1 MKHTKKKR
9 LLAIVLCMILVLS
22 TGIAAFANENVGLQS
37 VACQAATLERVIKN
51 AEGEDVGTLIADIP
65 EGTFLASSSDA
76 NIQMDVQ
83 ADVGADGV
91 LNRVQQQL
99 EANGETGYTLNNYVM
114 ADVTFYVNGEKQV
127 PQQPITF
134 HVSGT
139 SIDTENVMA
148 FADDRQ
154 NTTTLMDADTD
165 ENGGLQFTAQ
175 PFTSETV
182 VYGIFD
188 VTEAAEEDGTA
199 NTANDAAVMPIDDP
213 ASGYQITT
221 TQKEVT
227 LTVEHYVENAKA
239 KLYRDTTIVL
249 KNNQTIDNI
258 AIASNYTVSR
268 VVLMNGNREERS
280 IDRHEVVTANS
291 TYRVY
296 YRAEEETTTGSV
308 QLFDYQVKG
317 KDGASINNADNYD
330 SNSAKTTRFA
340 SGIINGNRDKNKYE
354 TTVNVGNNKI
364 YINTW
369 DRDSNNSLV
378 NQVNGTAFGNG
389 NATTG
394 IISGVD
400 YATGAL
406 KMNKNSSGRQMY
418 EPGFFT
424 TRDTKSGKQV
434 LDGYTLQFL
443 RTGDTY
449 KMTQVNKPS
458 GEMAASSGD
467 RFFPLNNLQNPPH
480 DDANDSGNNDYFGM
494 RYDIQFK
501 IGDYLG
507 DLNYKFTGDDD
518 LWVVLDA
525 KKNGGRVIV
534 DLGGIHSALT
544 QEVDIWNA
552 LFPNR
557 DRNSLTDA
565 ERNETHTLTVLYMER
580 GAYASNC
587 NMEFTLPNS
596 TIITPST
603 APTADLNLTKEN
615 TSGTKLANA
624 VFKLVNTNGTEVGTA
639 TSDANGNVTFEGLN
653 AGEYTL
659 TEETAPES
667 YVKSKT
673 SWKVTVAVS
682 GETAT
687 ATLYDTSGT
696 ENTEV
701 AKDANGR
708 YKIINYTKEEELRF
722 SLNYNKTA
730 KVTDWDTRKYDI
742 DITASSLLTSTTTEE
757 KEGTADVMLVLDASG
772 SMGDSLSTETT
783 YKEIGPN
790 TSETRAKLDTDKTYY
805 VDVNGEYLEMK
816 YRRDYSS
823 YRRIWKINGY
833 DASKYYTNNTIYEK
847 VTTKTTRMDA
857 LKSTATQFVSDIA
870 TKSPNSKVGVTVFS
884 SEGYGDHGGYIDLQE
899 VGVGT
904 NVTDINKFINALD
917 AKGGTDPGVGL
928 EDAYNKLKVLKDKGD
943 TLPKYV
949 ILFTDGSPT
958 GGGNSWDT
966 TAQKKAEASA
976 KKLKEMGVTVYTIG
990 FALNDKAKTFL
1001 EGGTYNGTKY
1011 PGIASSGCAK
1021 TADDAASLL
1030 AIFNKISSTITNNL
1044 EIKHAKIVDVIDPR
1058 FVILDSKGNQ
1068 ITEDYINEKGTL
1080 DENQI
1085 NYVTLD
1091 NGGKVYY
1098 KANKQYIEWTDQTI
1112 PNENNKTDG
1121 NKKDEWKKTITVQA
1135 QTDYIGGNDVPTNI
1149 SPDSKIITSYGEGVL
1164 PQPKVNVKAD
1174 LKLND
1179 KKIDIYKGDDV
1190 PKADDVLKDMIQNY
1204 TANTEKYSVTKE
1216 QFEAKWYSED
1226 ALKSNPN
1233 FADKTETTSDI
1244 VGTTVIND
1252 TTYYLKV
1259 TYNAGE
1265 PSTESNTNTT
1275 LNGGIKIAGGDTH
1288 KVEATTK
1295 TTPSRNYG
1303 TYKIHVIS
1311 GTIKITKELVEPL
1324 KSDQTFEFV
1333 VKNADGNEVARVP
1346 ITVKQGKREGTVT
1359 DETVLAKLTNLP
1371 RGTYTVEEVDK
1382 TDYVL
1387 NSAVSGNETNCQN
1400 NAGTKPKTLTFVLGN
1415 CKDAPYSNV
1424 IQNYTYKESN
1434 GGTIGAVI
1442 FTNEKV
1448 ISDWDIVKVSASSN
1462 NLKLQGAEFSLTD
1475 LSTGTTYK
1483 GISNENGKIE
1493 WKNAD
1498 GTLVEKMAEG
1508 TYTFRE
1514 VKAPAGYSVSSE
1526 TWIIKITA
1534 DGFLK
1539 TITKDGKEIVAQ
1551 PTNEKDKTLHY
1562 YYEDEALYALPS
1574 TGGRGIFL
1582 YMIGGMLLMGGA
1594 AWILYKNKREEVLKR

>member
-9 LLAIVLCMILVLS
+9 ILALVLCMVLVLS

-37 VACQAATLERVIKN
+37 VACSATSLERVIKN
-51 AEGEDVGTLIADIP
+51 ANGEQIGTLTADVP
-65 EGTFLASSSDA
+65 EGAFFANSSDA
-76 NIQMDVQ
+76 NIQMEVEPDSGE
-83 ADVGADGV
+83 AGV
-91 LNRVQQQL
+91 LNRVQQQM
-99 EANGETGYTLNNYVM
+99 ETEGVTGYAINNYVM
-114 ADVTFYVNGEKQV
+114 CDVTFYVNGEKQI

-139 SIDTENVMA
+139 SIDTQNVMA

-154 NTTTLMDADTD
+154 NTPTLMDADTD

-175 PFTSETV
+175 TFGAETV
-182 VYGIFD
+182 VYGIYD
-188 VTEAAEEDGTA
+188 VTEAAEEAG
-199 NTANDAAVMPIDDP
+199 TANDAAVMPIDNP
-213 ASGYQITT
+213 ASGYQISTT
-221 TQKEVT
+221 VPDGVT
-227 LTVEHYVENAKA
+227 LTVEHYVGDK

-258 AIASNYTVSR
+258 AIASNYDVSE
-268 VVLMNGNREERS
+268 VVLMNGNSKVRK
-280 IDRHEVVTANS
+280 IYNNEVVTANS

-296 YRAEEETTTGSV
+296 YTAKTETTTGSV
-308 QLFDYQVKG
+308 QMFDYQVKG
-317 KDGASINNADNYD
+317 KDGASINNASNYD
-330 SNSAKTTRFA
+330 SNSGKTNRFA
-340 SGIINGNRDKNKYE
+340 SGIINGNRDENKYE

-394 IISGVD
+394 IISGVN

-406 KMNKNSSGRQMY
+406 KMNKNSSGQQMY

-434 LDGYTLQFL
+434 LDGYTLEFS

-449 KMTQVNKPS
+449 TMTQVNKPS
-458 GEMAASSGD
+458 GERAASRGD
-467 RFFPLNNLQNPPH
+467 NFFPLNNLQNPPH
-480 DDANDSGNNDYFGM
+480 DDANDNGNNDYFGM

-525 KKNGGRVIV
+525 KKDGGRVIV
-534 DLGGIHSALT
+534 DLGGIHSALEK
-544 QEVDIWNA
+544 EVDIWNV
-552 LFPNR
+552 LFQNR

-580 GAYASNC
+580 GAYHSNC

-639 TSDANGNVTFEGLN
+639 TSDASGNVTFEGLN

-708 YKIINYTKEEELRF
+708 YKIINYTKEEELKL

-730 KVTDWDTRKYDI
+730 KVTDWGTRKYDI
-742 DITASSLLTSTTTEE
+742 DITASSRLTNTTTQESG
-757 KEGTADVMLVLDASG
+757 GTADVMLVLDASG
-772 SMGDSLSTETT
+772 SMDNILST
-783 YKEIGPN
+783 YKEIGQN
-790 TSETRAKLDTDKTYY
+790 TSETRAKLNTRKTYY
-805 VDVNGEYLEMK
+805 VDVNGKYLEMN
-816 YRRDYSS
+816 YERGFFGGSS
-823 YRRIWKINGY
+823 KWVINGY

-870 TKSPNSKVGVTVFS
+870 EKSPNSKVGVTVFS
-884 SEGYGDHGGYIDLQE
+884 SEGYGDHGGNIDLQE

-928 EDAYNKLKVLKDKGD
+928 QDAYNKLKALKDNGD
-943 TLPKYV
+943 TLPKYA
-949 ILFTDGSPT
+949 ILFTDGEPT
-958 GGGNSWDT
+958 GGGSSWDPA
-966 TAQKKAEASA
+966 AQKKAEKYA
-976 KKLKEMGVTVYTIG
+976 KDLKDMGVTVYTIG
-990 FALNDKAKTFL
+990 FALNNKTKTFL

-1011 PGIASSGCAK
+1011 PGIASEGCAK

-1058 FVILDSKGNQ
+1058 FVILDSKENQ
-1068 ITEDYINEKGTL
+1068 ITKAYINEKGTQ
-1080 DENQI
+1080 DEKGI
-1085 NYVTLD
+1085 KYVTLD

-1098 KANKQYIEWTDQTI
+1098 IDNKQYIEWTEQTI

-1121 NKKDEWKKTITVQA
+1121 NKKDEWKKTIKVQA

-1179 KKIDIYKGDDV
+1179 KKIDIYKGDNV
-1190 PKADDVLKDMIQNY
+1190 PSADDVLKDMIQNY
-1204 TANTEKYSVTKE
+1204 TANTGKYSVTKE

-1226 ALKSNPN
+1226 ALTQN
-1233 FADKTETTSDI
+1233 FAEGTGTTAEI
-1244 VGTTVIND
+1244 VGTKVIND

-1259 TYNAGE
+1259 TYNAGK
-1265 PSTESNTNTT
+1265 PSTESNANTT
-1275 LNGGIKIAGGDTH
+1275 LNSNIYIAGGDTH
-1288 KVEATTK
+1288 KVEATTQ
-1295 TTPSRNYG
+1295 TTPSRKYG

-1311 GTIKITKELVEPL
+1311 GTIKITKKLVEPL

-1333 VKNADGNEVARVP
+1333 VKNADEKEVARVP
-1346 ITVKQGKREGTVT
+1346 ITIENGKDEGTVT
-1359 DETVLAKLTNLP
+1359 DEAVLAKLTNLP

-1387 NSAVSGNETNCQN
+1387 NSAVSGSKTNCQN
-1400 NAGTKPKTLTFVLGN
+1400 YAGTTPKTLTFVLGN
-1415 CKDAPYSNV
+1415 SNSDPSSDV
-1424 IQNYTYKESN
+1424 IKNYTYKEAD

-1462 NLKLQGAEFSLTD
+1462 DLKLQGAEFSLTD
-1475 LSTGTTYK
+1475 SSTGTTYK
-1483 GISNENGKIE
+1483 GISNAYGKIE

-1498 GTLVEKMAEG
+1498 DTAVEKMAKG

-1526 TWIIKITA
+1526 TWTIKITA

-1539 TITKDGKEIVAQ
+1539 TITKDGTEIKAQ
-1551 PTNEKDKTLHY
+1551 QTTATGTTLHY
-1562 YYEDEALYALPS
+1562 YYKDEALYALPS

>member
-91 LNRVQQQL
+91 LDRVQQQL

-114 ADVTFYVNGEKQV
+114 ADVTFYVNGEKQI

-165 ENGGLQFTAQ
+165 ENGALQFTAQ
-175 PFTSETV
+175 TFGTETV
-182 VYGIFD
+182 VCGVFD

-199 NTANDAAVMPIDDP
+199 NDAAVMPIDNP
-213 ASGYQITT
+213 ASGYRIST
-221 TQKEVT
+221 TQDNVT
-227 LTVEHYVENAKA
+227 LTVEHYVGDK
-239 KLYRDTTIVL
+239 KLYRDTTINL
-249 KNNQTIDNI
+249 TRSKIIDNI
-258 AIASNYTVSR
+258 AIASNYNVSR
-268 VVLMNGNREERS
+268 VVLMNGNNEVRDIYRN
-280 IDRHEVVTANS
+280 EVVTENS

-296 YRAEEETTTGSV
+296 YTAKTETTTGSV
-308 QLFDYQVKG
+308 QMFDYQVKG
-317 KDGASINNADNYD
+317 ENDASINNAGNYD
-330 SNSAKTTRFA
+330 AKSTKTTRFA
-340 SGIINGNRDKNKYE
+340 SGIINGNRDKNKYD
-354 TTVNVGNNKI
+354 TTVNVGNNTI

-369 DRDSNNSLV
+369 NTNSKNNGV
-378 NQVNGTAFGNG
+378 NNVNGKVFGNE

-406 KMNKNSSGRQMY
+406 KMNKNSSGQQMY
-418 EPGFFT
+418 EPGFF

-434 LDGYTLQFL
+434 LDGYKLQFS

-449 KMTQVNKPS
+449 TMTQVNKPS
-458 GEMAASSGD
+458 GERAASSED

-525 KKNGGRVIV
+525 KKNGARVIV

-544 QEVDIWNA
+544 KEVDIWNA
-552 LFPNR
+552 LFPNK

-708 YKIINYTKEEELRF
+708 YKIINYTKEEELKL

-730 KVTDWDTRKYDI
+730 KVTDWDARKYDI

-772 SMGDSLSTETT
+772 SMGDPLTT
-783 YKEIGPN
+783 YKEIGLN

-805 VDVNGEYLEMK
+805 VDVNGEYYKMQYK
-816 YRRDYSS
+816 RDYSS
-823 YRRIWKINGY
+823 WSYSYIWMINGY
-833 DASKYYTNNTIYEK
+833 DASKYYTNNKIYKK

-870 TKSPNSKVGVTVFS
+870 EKSPNSKVGVTVFS
-884 SEGYGDHGGYIDLQE
+884 STKKTTGVYGDHGKSIGLQK
-899 VGVGT
+899 VGE
-904 NVTDINKFINALD
+904 NVTTINEFINGLNAE
-917 AKGGTDPGVGL
+917 GGTQPGVGL
-928 EDAYNKLKVLKDKGD
+928 HDAYNKLKALNDSGDK
-943 TLPKYV
+943 LPKYA

-958 GGGNSWDT
+958 GEGADWST
-966 TAQKKAEASA
+966 RAQQDAEEYA
-976 KKLKEMGVTVYTIG
+976 KDLKDMGVTVYTIG
-990 FALNDKAKTFL
+990 FALNDRAKTFL
-1001 EGGTYNGTKY
+1001 KGGTYDGEKY
-1011 PGIASSGCAK
+1011 PGIASEGCAK

-1044 EIKHAKIVDVIDPR
+1044 EIKHATIVDVIDPR
-1058 FVILDSKGNQ
+1058 FVILDREGNQ
-1068 ITEDYINEKGTL
+1068 ITEDYINKKGTP
-1080 DENQI
+1080 DENGI
-1085 NYVTLD
+1085 KYVTLD

-1098 KANKQYIEWTDQTI
+1098 NYKDNKQYQYIEWTEQTI
-1112 PNENNKTDG
+1112 PNKNNNT
-1121 NKKDEWKKTITVQA
+1121 EWHKTITVQA

-1179 KKIDIYKGDDV
+1179 KEITIYKGDNV
-1190 PKADDVLKDMIQNY
+1190 PSVDDVLKDMIQNY
-1204 TANTEKYSVTKE
+1204 TANTGKYGVKSD
-1216 QFEAKWYSED
+1216 QFEAKWYSEA

-1233 FADKTETTSDI
+1233 FADGTGTTAEI
-1244 VGTTVIND
+1244 VGTKVIND

-1259 TYNAGE
+1259 TYNAGK
-1265 PSTESNTNTT
+1265 PSTKSNTNTT
-1275 LNGGIKIAGGDTH
+1275 LNNNIYIAGGDTH
-1288 KVEATTK
+1288 KVEATTQA
-1295 TTPSRNYG
+1295 TQTIPSKNYG

-1311 GTIKITKELVEPL
+1311 GTIKITKELKEPL

-1333 VKNADGNEVARVP
+1333 VKNADGNEVAKVP
-1346 ITVKQGKREGTVT
+1346 ITIENGKDEGTVT
-1359 DETVLAKLTNLP
+1359 DEAVLAKLTNLP

-1415 CKDAPYSNV
+1415 SNTDPSINV
-1424 IQNYTYKESN
+1424 IKNYTYNKKD

-1462 NLKLQGAEFSLTD
+1462 DLKLQGAEFSLTD
-1475 LSTGTTYK
+1475 SSKRTTYK
-1483 GISNENGKIE
+1483 GISNESGKIE

-1498 GTLVEKMAEG
+1498 GTPVEKMAEG

-1539 TITKDGKEIVAQ
+1539 TITKDGEEIVAQ
-1551 PTNEKDKTLHY
+1551 PITETDKTLHY

>member
-9 LLAIVLCMILVLS
+9 ILALVLCMVLVLS

-37 VACQAATLERVIKN
+37 VACSATSLERVIKN
-51 AEGEDVGTLIADIP
+51 ANGEQIGTLTADVP
-65 EGTFLASSSDA
+65 EGAFFANSSDA
-76 NIQMDVQ
+76 NIQMEVEPDSGE
-83 ADVGADGV
+83 AGV
-91 LNRVQQQL
+91 LNRVQQQM
-99 EANGETGYTLNNYVM
+99 ETEGATGYAINNYVM
-114 ADVTFYVNGEKQV
+114 CDVTFHVNGEKQI

-154 NTTTLMDADTD
+154 NTPTLMDADTD

-175 PFTSETV
+175 PFGTETV
-182 VYGIFD
+182 VCGVFD

-199 NTANDAAVMPIDDP
+199 NTATEAAVMPIDNP
-213 ASGYQITT
+213 ASGYQISTT
-221 TQKEVT
+221 VPEVT
-227 LTVEHYVENAKA
+227 LTVEHYVGND
-239 KLYRDTTIVL
+239 KLYRDKTIVL

-258 AIASNYTVSR
+258 AIASNYNVSR
-268 VVLMNGNREERS
+268 VVLMNGNSEVRNINS
-280 IDRHEVVTANS
+280 NEVVTADS

-296 YRAEEETTTGSV
+296 YTEDKTETTGSV
-308 QLFDYQVKG
+308 QMFDYQVNG
-317 KDGASINNADNYD
+317 KDGASINNASNYD
-330 SNSAKTTRFA
+330 ANSRKTTRFA
-340 SGIINGNRDKNKYE
+340 SGIIKGNREENKYD
-354 TTVNVGNNKI
+354 TTVNVGNNTI

-369 DRDSNNSLV
+369 DTDSKNNNV
-378 NQVNGTAFGNG
+378 NYVDGKAFGNN

-406 KMNKNSSGRQMY
+406 KMNKNSSGQQMY

-458 GEMAASSGD
+458 GGGIAASSGD
-467 RFFPLNNLQNPPH
+467 NFFPLDDIRNSYP
-480 DDANDSGNNDYFGM
+480 DDANDNGRNDYFGM

-507 DLNYKFTGDDD
+507 DLKYKFTGDDD

-525 KKNGGRVIV
+525 KKKGGKVIV

-544 QEVDIWNA
+544 KEVDIWKE
-552 LFPNR
+552 LFPNNPNK
-557 DRNSLTDA
+557 DRNSLTED

-580 GAYASNC
+580 GAYHSNC

-603 APTADLNLTKEN
+603 APTADLKLTKEN

-639 TSDANGNVTFEGLN
+639 TSDENGNVTFEGLN

-696 ENTEV
+696 KDTEV

-730 KVTDWDTRKYDI
+730 KVTDWDARKYDI

-772 SMGDSLSTETT
+772 SMGEELSTVT
-783 YKEIGPN
+783 YTEIGPN
-790 TSETRAKLDTDKTYY
+790 TSATRDELDTDKTYY
-805 VDVNGEYLEMK
+805 VDVNGEYLKMQYK
-816 YRRDYSS
+816 WDRSS
-823 YRRIWKINGY
+823 KRFIWKINGD
-833 DASKYYTNNTIYEK
+833 DASKNYANNKIYKK

-870 TKSPNSKVGVTVFS
+870 EKSPNSKVGVTVFS
-884 SEGYGDHGGYIDLQE
+884 SEGYGDHGENIDLQE
-899 VGVGT
+899 VGKGT
-904 NVTDINKFINALD
+904 NKTDINKFINALD
-917 AKGGTDPGVGL
+917 ANGGTDPGVGL
-928 EDAYNKLKVLKDKGD
+928 EDAYNKLKALKDNGD

-966 TAQKKAEASA
+966 TAQKNAEASA
-976 KKLKEMGVTVYTIG
+976 QKLKDVKDMGVTVYTIG
-990 FALNDKAKTFL
+990 FALNNKAKTFL
-1001 EGGTYNGTKY
+1001 EGGTYDGKKY
-1011 PGIASSGCAK
+1011 PGIASEGCAK
-1021 TADDAASLL
+1021 TADDAESLRD
-1030 AIFNKISSTITNNL
+1030 IFKKISSTITNNL
-1044 EIKHAKIVDVIDPR
+1044 EINDATIVDVIDPR
-1058 FVILDSKGNQ
+1058 FVILDKEGNQ
-1068 ITEDYINEKGTL
+1068 ITEAYINEKDTP
-1080 DENQI
+1080 DENGI
-1085 NYVTLD
+1085 KYVTLD

-1098 KANKQYIEWTDQTI
+1098 KDNKQYIEWTDQTI
-1112 PNENNKTDG
+1112 PNKNNNT
-1121 NKKDEWKKTITVQA
+1121 EWHKTIKVQA
-1135 QTDYIGGNDVPTNI
+1135 QTDYIGGNNVPTNI
-1149 SPDSKIITSYGEGVL
+1149 SPDSKITTSYGEGVL

-1174 LKLND
+1174 LKLKD

-1216 QFEAKWYSED
+1216 QFEVKWYPEA
-1226 ALKSNPN
+1226 ALTQN
-1233 FADKTETTSDI
+1233 FAEGTETTSDI
-1244 VGTTVIND
+1244 IGTKVIND

-1259 TYNAGE
+1259 TYDAGK
-1265 PSTESNTNTT
+1265 PSTESNANTT
-1275 LNGGIKIAGGDTH
+1275 LNGDIKIAGGDTH
-1288 KVEATTK
+1288 KVEATTQ

-1303 TYKIHVIS
+1303 IYKIHVIS

-1346 ITVKQGKREGTVT
+1346 ITVKKGESAGTVT
-1359 DETVLAKLTNLP
+1359 DKAILANLTNLS

-1382 TDYVL
+1382 KDYVL
-1387 NSAVSGNETNCQN
+1387 NSAVSGSETNCQN

-1415 CKDAPYSNV
+1415 SNVDSSNV
-1424 IQNYTYKESN
+1424 IQNYTYNKK

-1462 NLKLQGAEFSLTD
+1462 TLKLQGAEFSLTS
-1475 LSTGTTYK
+1475 STGTTYR

-1493 WKNAD
+1493 WKNTD
-1498 GTLVEKMAEG
+1498 GTLVEKMTEG
-1508 TYTFRE
+1508 TYIFRE

-1526 TWIIKITA
+1526 TWTIIITA

-1539 TITKDGKEIVAQ
+1539 TITKDGEEIVAQ
-1551 PTNEKDKTLHY
+1551 PITETDKTLHY

>member
-91 LNRVQQQL
+91 LNRVQQWL

-114 ADVTFYVNGEKQV
+114 ADVTFYVNGEKQI
-127 PQQPITF
+127 PQYPITF

-199 NTANDAAVMPIDDP
+199 NTANDAAVMPIDNP
-213 ASGYQITT
+213 ASGYRIST
-221 TQKEVT
+221 TQDNVT
-227 LTVEHYVENAKA
+227 LTVEHYVGDK
-239 KLYRDTTIVL
+239 KLYRDTTINL
-249 KNNQTIDNI
+249 TRSKIIDNI
-258 AIASNYTVSR
+258 AIASNYNVSR
-268 VVLMNGNREERS
+268 VVLMNGNNEVRDIYRN
-280 IDRHEVVTANS
+280 EVVTENS

-296 YRAEEETTTGSV
+296 YTAKTETPTGSV
-308 QLFDYQVKG
+308 QMFDYQVKG
-317 KDGASINNADNYD
+317 ENDASINNAGNYD
-330 SNSAKTTRFA
+330 AKSTLKTTRFA
-340 SGIINGNRDKNKYE
+340 SGIINGNRDKNKYD
-354 TTVNVGNNKI
+354 TTVNVGNNTI

-369 DRDSNNSLV
+369 NTNSKNNGV
-378 NQVNGTAFGNG
+378 NNVNGKVFGNE

-406 KMNKNSSGRQMY
+406 KMNKNSSGQQMY
-418 EPGFFT
+418 EPGFF

-434 LDGYTLQFL
+434 LDGYKLQFS

-449 KMTQVNKPS
+449 TMTQVNKPS
-458 GEMAASSGD
+458 GGSAASKGD
-467 RFFPLNNLQNPPH
+467 NFFPLNDIRDRYP

-507 DLNYKFTGDDD
+507 DLNYEFTGDDD

-525 KKNGGRVIV
+525 KKDGGRVIV
-534 DLGGIHSALT
+534 DLGGIHSELT
-544 QEVDIWNA
+544 KKVDIWNE

-557 DRNSLTDA
+557 DRNSLTED

-580 GAYASNC
+580 GAYHSNC

-708 YKIINYTKEEELRF
+708 YKIINYTKEEELKL

-730 KVTDWDTRKYDI
+730 KVTDWDARKYDI

-772 SMGDSLSTETT
+772 SMGDPLTT
-783 YKEIGPN
+783 YKEIGLN

-805 VDVNGEYLEMK
+805 VDVNGEYLAMYYEREYIFGGSK
-816 YRRDYSS
+816 
-823 YRRIWKINGY
+823 IWKINGS
-833 DASKYYTNNTIYEK
+833 DASKYYTNNKIYKK

-870 TKSPNSKVGVTVFS
+870 EKSPNSKVGVTVFS
-884 SEGYGDHGGYIDLQE
+884 SAGYGYHGKSIDLQE
-899 VGVGT
+899 VGT
-904 NVTDINKFINALD
+904 YKTDINKFINKLD

-928 EDAYNKLKVLKDKGD
+928 NDAYAKLQAAGD
-943 TLPKYV
+943 ELPKYV
-949 ILFTDGSPT
+949 ILFTDGAPT
-958 GGGNSWDT
+958 GARTDNQWDP
-966 TAQKKAEASA
+966 TAKANAETAAQDLKK
-976 KKLKEMGVTVYTIG
+976 MGVTVYTIG
-990 FALNDKAKTFL
+990 FALNDKTKTFL
-1001 EGGTYNGTKY
+1001 EGGTYSGTTY
-1011 PGIASSGCAK
+1011 PGIASPGCAK
-1021 TADDAASLL
+1021 TADDAESLL

-1058 FVILDSKGNQ
+1058 FVILDREGNQ
-1068 ITEDYINEKGTL
+1068 ITEDYIKKNCQP
-1080 DENQI
+1080 D

-1098 KANKQYIEWTDQTI
+1098 KDNKQYIEWTDQTI
-1112 PNENNKTDG
+1112 PNKNNNT
-1121 NKKDEWKKTITVQA
+1121 EWHKTIKVQA
-1135 QTDYIGGNDVPTNI
+1135 QKDYIGGNNVPTNI

-1179 KKIDIYKGDDV
+1179 KEITIYKGDDV
-1190 PKADDVLKDMIQNY
+1190 PKTDDVLKDMIQNY
-1204 TANTEKYSVTKE
+1204 TANTEKYSVTKG
-1216 QFEAKWYSED
+1216 QFEAKWYSEA
-1226 ALKSNPN
+1226 ALTQN
-1233 FADKTETTSDI
+1233 FAEGTETTSDI
-1244 VGTTVIND
+1244 VGKAVIND

-1275 LNGGIKIAGGDTH
+1275 LNNNIYIAGGDTH
-1288 KVEATTK
+1288 KVEATTQA
-1295 TTPSRNYG
+1295 TQTSPSRNYG

>member
-9 LLAIVLCMILVLS
+9 ILAIVLCMILVLS

-91 LNRVQQQL
+91 LDRVQQQL

-114 ADVTFYVNGEKQV
+114 ADVTFYVNGEKQI

-154 NTTTLMDADTD
+154 NTTTLLDADTD

-199 NTANDAAVMPIDDP
+199 NTANDAAVMPIDNP
-213 ASGYQITT
+213 ASGYRIST
-221 TQKEVT
+221 TQDNVT
-227 LTVEHYVENAKA
+227 LTVEHYVGDK
-239 KLYRDTTIVL
+239 KLYRDTTINL
-249 KNNQTIDNI
+249 TRSKIIDNI
-258 AIASNYTVSR
+258 AIASNYNVSR
-268 VVLMNGNREERS
+268 VVLMNGSNEVRNINS
-280 IDRHEVVTANS
+280 NEVVTANS

-296 YRAEEETTTGSV
+296 YTAKTETTTGSV
-308 QLFDYQVKG
+308 QMFDYQVKG
-317 KDGASINNADNYD
+317 ENDASINNAGNYD
-330 SNSAKTTRFA
+330 TKSTNTTRFA
-340 SGIINGNRDKNKYE
+340 SGIINGNRDKNKYD
-354 TTVNVGNNKI
+354 TTVNVGNNTI

-369 DRDSNNSLV
+369 NTNSKNNGV
-378 NQVNGTAFGNG
+378 NNVNGKVFGNE

-406 KMNKNSSGRQMY
+406 KMNKNSSGQQMY
-418 EPGFFT
+418 EPGFF

-434 LDGYTLQFL
+434 LDGYKLQFS

-449 KMTQVNKPS
+449 TMTQVNKPS
-458 GEMAASSGD
+458 GERAARSGD

-525 KKNGGRVIV
+525 KKNGARVIV

-544 QEVDIWNA
+544 KEVDIWNA
-552 LFPNR
+552 LFSNR

-653 AGEYTL
+653 AGDYTL

-708 YKIINYTKEEELRF
+708 YKIINYTKEEELKF

-730 KVTDWDTRKYDI
+730 KVTDWDARKYDI

-790 TSETRAKLDTDKTYY
+790 TSETRAKLNTRKTYY
-805 VDVNGEYLEMK
+805 VDVDGKYLEMN
-816 YRRDYSS
+816 YEWGFFGSS
-823 YRRIWKINGY
+823 KWVINEK
-833 DASKYYTNNTIYEK
+833 DASKNYQNYTIYEE
-847 VTTKTTRMDA
+847 VTTETTRMDA

-870 TKSPNSKVGVTVFS
+870 EKSPNSKVGVTVFS
-884 SEGYGDHGGYIDLQE
+884 STKGTTGVYGDHGKSIGLQE
-899 VGVGT
+899 VGT
-904 NVTDINKFINALD
+904 NVTTINKFINGLN
-917 AKGGTDPGVGL
+917 AKGGTQPGVGL
-928 EDAYNKLKVLKDKGD
+928 HDAYDKLKALKDSGD
-943 TLPKYV
+943 KLPKYA

-958 GGGNSWDT
+958 GEGADWST
-966 TAQKKAEASA
+966 TAQQDAEEYA
-976 KKLKEMGVTVYTIG
+976 KDLKDMGVTVYTIG
-990 FALNDKAKTFL
+990 FALNDRAKTFL
-1001 EGGTYNGTKY
+1001 KGGTYDGEKY
-1011 PGIASSGCAK
+1011 PGIASEGCAK

-1044 EIKHAKIVDVIDPR
+1044 EIKYATIVDVIDPR
-1058 FVILDSKGNQ
+1058 FVILDREGNQ
-1068 ITEDYINEKGTL
+1068 ITEDYINEKGTP
-1080 DENQI
+1080 DENGI
-1085 NYVTLD
+1085 KYVTLD

-1098 KANKQYIEWTDQTI
+1098 NYKDNKKYQYIEWTEQTI
-1112 PNENNKTDG
+1112 PNKNNNT
-1121 NKKDEWKKTITVQA
+1121 EWHKTIKVQA

-1149 SPDSKIITSYGEGVL
+1149 SPDSKITTSYGEGVL

-1179 KKIDIYKGDDV
+1179 KEITIYKGDDV

-1204 TANTEKYSVTKE
+1204 TANTEKYSVTKG
-1216 QFEAKWYSED
+1216 QFEAKWYSEA
-1226 ALKSNPN
+1226 ALTQN
-1233 FADKTETTSDI
+1233 FAEGTETTSDI
-1244 VGTTVIND
+1244 VGKAVIND

-1259 TYNAGE
+1259 TYNAGK

-1275 LNGGIKIAGGDTH
+1275 LNNNIYIAGGDTH
-1288 KVEATTK
+1288 KVEATTQA
-1295 TTPSRNYG
+1295 TQTSPSRNYG

-1333 VKNADGNEVARVP
+1333 VKNADGNEVAKVP
-1346 ITVKQGKREGTVT
+1346 ITIENGKDEGTVT
-1359 DETVLAKLTNLP
+1359 DEAVLAKLTNLP

-1462 NLKLQGAEFSLTD
+1462 TLKLQGAEFSLTD
-1475 LSTGTTYK
+1475 SSTGTTYK
-1483 GISNENGKIE
+1483 GISNADGKIE

-1498 GTLVEKMAEG
+1498 DTAVEKMAKG

-1526 TWIIKITA
+1526 TWTIKITA

-1539 TITKDGKEIVAQ
+1539 TITKDGKEIEAQ
-1551 PTNEKDKTLHY
+1551 PTIATDKTLHY

>member
-91 LNRVQQQL
+91 LDRVQQQL

-114 ADVTFYVNGEKQV
+114 ADVTFYVNGEKQI

-199 NTANDAAVMPIDDP
+199 NDAAVMPIDNP
-213 ASGYQITT
+213 ASGYRIST
-221 TQKEVT
+221 TQDNVT
-227 LTVEHYVENAKA
+227 LTVEHYVGDK
-239 KLYRDTTIVL
+239 KLYRDTTINL
-249 KNNQTIDNI
+249 TRSKIIDNI
-258 AIASNYTVSR
+258 AIASNYNVSR
-268 VVLMNGNREERS
+268 VVLMNGNNEVRDIYRN
-280 IDRHEVVTANS
+280 EVVTENS

-296 YRAEEETTTGSV
+296 YTAKTETTTGSV
-308 QLFDYQVKG
+308 QMFDYQVKG
-317 KDGASINNADNYD
+317 ENDASINNAGNYD
-330 SNSAKTTRFA
+330 TKSTKTTRFV
-340 SGIINGNRDKNKYE
+340 SGIINGNRDKNKYD
-354 TTVNVGNNKI
+354 TTVNVGNNTI

-369 DRDSNNSLV
+369 NTNSKNNGV
-378 NQVNGTAFGNG
+378 NNVNGKVFGNE

-406 KMNKNSSGRQMY
+406 KMNKNSSGQQMY
-418 EPGFFT
+418 EPGFF

-434 LDGYTLQFL
+434 LDGYKLQFS

-449 KMTQVNKPS
+449 TMTQVNKPS
-458 GEMAASSGD
+458 GERAASSGD

-525 KKNGGRVIV
+525 KKNGARVIV

-544 QEVDIWNA
+544 KEVDIWNA

-653 AGEYTL
+653 AGDYTL

-708 YKIINYTKEEELRF
+708 YKIINYTKEEELKF

-730 KVTDWDTRKYDI
+730 KVTDWDARKYDI
-742 DITASSLLTSTTTEE
+742 DITASSLLTSTTTQESG
-757 KEGTADVMLVLDASG
+757 GTADVMLVLDASG
-772 SMGDSLSTETT
+772 SMGEELSTVT
-783 YKEIGPN
+783 YTEIGPN
-790 TSETRAKLDTDKTYY
+790 TSATRAKLSTSKTYY
-805 VDVNGEYLEMK
+805 VDVNGKYLKMEYK
-816 YRRDYSS
+816 YDRDSRS
-823 YRRIWKINGY
+823 YIWKIDGE
-833 DASKYYTNNTIYEK
+833 DASINYTNNIIYKK
-847 VTTKTTRMDA
+847 VTTETTRMDA

-884 SEGYGDHGGYIDLQE
+884 SKGYGDHGANIDLQE
-899 VGVGT
+899 VGT
-904 NVTDINKFINALD
+904 NVTTINTFINELD
-917 AKGGTDPGVGL
+917 ANGGTQPGVGL
-928 EDAYNKLKVLKDKGD
+928 KDAYDKLKALKDSGD
-943 TLPKYV
+943 TLPKYA
-949 ILFTDGSPT
+949 ILFTDGEPT
-958 GGGNSWDT
+958 GGGNSWNT
-966 TAQKKAEASA
+966 TAQTNAETYA
-976 KKLKEMGVTVYTIG
+976 KNLKDMGVTVYTIG
-990 FALNDKAKTFL
+990 FALNNKTKTFL

-1044 EIKHAKIVDVIDPR
+1044 EINHATIVDVIDPR
-1058 FVILDSKGNQ
+1058 FVILDKDGKQ
-1068 ITEDYINEKGTL
+1068 ITKAYINEKGTL
-1080 DENQI
+1080 DENGI
-1085 NYVTLD
+1085 KYVTLD

-1098 KANKQYIEWTDQTI
+1098 KDNKQYIEWTDQTI
-1112 PNENNKTDG
+1112 PNQKNENNNT
-1121 NKKDEWKKTITVQA
+1121 EWHKTIKVQA

-1149 SPDSKIITSYGEGVL
+1149 SPDSKITTSYGEGVL

-1174 LKLND
+1174 LKLKD
-1179 KKIDIYKGDDV
+1179 KEITIYKGDNV
-1190 PKADDVLKDMIQNY
+1190 PSADDVLKDMIQNY

>member
-9 LLAIVLCMILVLS
+9 ILALVLCMVLVLS

-37 VACQAATLERVIKN
+37 VACSATSLERVIKN
-51 AEGEDVGTLIADIP
+51 ANGEQIGTLTADVP
-65 EGTFLASSSDA
+65 EGAFFANSSDA
-76 NIQMDVQ
+76 NIQMEVEPDSGE
-83 ADVGADGV
+83 AGV
-91 LNRVQQQL
+91 LNRVQQQM
-99 EANGETGYTLNNYVM
+99 EAEGVTGYAINNYVM
-114 ADVTFYVNGEKQV
+114 GDVTFYVNGEKQI

-139 SIDTENVMA
+139 SIDTQNVMA

-154 NTTTLMDADTD
+154 NTPTLMDADTD

-175 PFTSETV
+175 TFGAETV
-182 VYGIFD
+182 VYGIYD
-188 VTEAAEEDGTA
+188 VAEAAEEDGTA
-199 NTANDAAVMPIDDP
+199 NDATVMPIDNP

-227 LTVEHYVENAKA
+227 LTVEHYVGDK

-268 VVLMNGNREERS
+268 VVRMKGNVE
-280 IDRHEVVTANS
+280 DRAINRNEVVTENS

-296 YRAEEETTTGSV
+296 YTAKEETTTGSV
-308 QLFDYQVKG
+308 QMFDYQVNG
-317 KDGASINNADNYD
+317 QNNASINNADNYD
-330 SNSAKTTRFA
+330 TNSTNTTRFA
-340 SGIINGNRDKNKYE
+340 SGIISGNRNENKYD

-378 NQVNGTAFGNG
+378 NQVNGKAFGDG

-406 KMNKNSSGRQMY
+406 KMNKNSSGQQMY

-458 GEMAASSGD
+458 GGGIAASSGD
-467 RFFPLNNLQNPPH
+467 NFFPLDDIRNSYP
-480 DDANDSGNNDYFGM
+480 DDANDNGRNDYFGM

-507 DLNYKFTGDDD
+507 DLKYKFTGDDD

-525 KKNGGRVIV
+525 KKEGGRVIV
-534 DLGGIHSALT
+534 DLGGIHSELT
-544 QEVDIWNA
+544 KEVDIWNV
-552 LFPNR
+552 LFQNR
-557 DRNSLTDA
+557 DRNSLTDD

-580 GAYASNC
+580 GAYHSNC

-603 APTADLNLTKEN
+603 APTADLKLTKVN

-696 ENTEV
+696 EDTEV
-701 AKDANGR
+701 TKDNGR
-708 YKIINYTKEEELRF
+708 YKIINYTKEEELKL

-730 KVTDWDTRKYDI
+730 KVTDWDARKYDI
-742 DITASSLLTSTTTEE
+742 DITASSRLTNTTTHESG
-757 KEGTADVMLVLDASG
+757 GTADVMLVLDASG
-772 SMGDSLSTETT
+772 SMDNILSTETT
-783 YKEIGPN
+783 YKEIGQN
-790 TSETRAKLDTDKTYY
+790 TSETRAKLNTRKTYY
-805 VDVNGEYLEMK
+805 VDVNGKYLEMN
-816 YRRDYSS
+816 YEWGGFFGGSS
-823 YRRIWKINGY
+823 KWVINGY
-833 DASKYYTNNTIYEK
+833 DASQYYTNNTIYEK

-884 SEGYGDHGGYIDLQE
+884 SKGYGDHGGNIDLQE

-917 AKGGTDPGVGL
+917 ANGGTDPGVGL
-928 EDAYNKLKVLKDKGD
+928 QDAYNKLKALKDNGD
-943 TLPKYV
+943 TLPKYA
-949 ILFTDGSPT
+949 ILFTDGEPT
-958 GGGNSWDT
+958 GGGSSWDPA
-966 TAQKKAEASA
+966 AQKKAEAYA
-976 KKLKEMGVTVYTIG
+976 KDLKDMGVTVYTIG
-990 FALNDKAKTFL
+990 FALNNKTKTFL

-1011 PGIASSGCAK
+1011 PGIASEGCAK

-1030 AIFNKISSTITNNL
+1030 AIFDKISSTITNNL

-1058 FVILDSKGNQ
+1058 FVILDKEGNQ
-1068 ITEDYINEKGTL
+1068 ITEDYIDKKGKT
-1080 DENQI
+1080 DENGI
-1085 NYVTLD
+1085 KYVTLD

-1098 KANKQYIEWTDQTI
+1098 NYKDNKQYQYIEWTEQTI

-1121 NKKDEWKKTITVQA
+1121 NKKDEWKKTIKVQA

-1149 SPDSKIITSYGEGVL
+1149 SPDSKITTSYGEGVL

-1204 TANTEKYSVTKE
+1204 TANTEKYGVKSD

-1226 ALKSNPN
+1226 ALTRD
-1233 FADKTETTSDI
+1233 FAEGTETTSDI
-1244 VGTTVIND
+1244 VGKAVIND

-1259 TYNAGE
+1259 TYNAGK
-1265 PSTESNTNTT
+1265 PSTESNANTT
-1275 LNGGIKIAGGDTH
+1275 LNSNIYIAGGDTH
-1288 KVEATTK
+1288 IVEATTQATQ
-1295 TTPSRNYG
+1295 TTPSKKYG
-1303 TYKIHVIS
+1303 TYNIHVIS
-1311 GTIKITKELVEPL
+1311 GTIKITKKLVEPL
-1324 KSDQTFEFV
+1324 KSDQAFEFV

-1346 ITVKQGKREGTVT
+1346 ITINKDEKEGTVT
-1359 DETVLAKLTNLP
+1359 DKNALANLTNLP

-1387 NSAVSGNETNCQN
+1387 NSAVSGSKTNCQN
-1400 NAGTKPKTLTFVLGN
+1400 YAGTTPKTLTFVLGN
-1415 CKDAPYSNV
+1415 SNTDPSINV
-1424 IQNYTYKESN
+1424 IKNYTYKEAD

-1462 NLKLQGAEFSLTD
+1462 DLKLQGAEFSLT
-1475 LSTGTTYK
+1475 SSKGTTYK
-1483 GISNENGKIE
+1483 GISNADGKIE
-1493 WKNAD
+1493 WKNTDDTA
-1498 GTLVEKMAEG
+1498 VEKMAEG
-1508 TYTFRE
+1508 TYTFCE

-1526 TWIIKITA
+1526 TWTIKITA

-1539 TITKDGKEIVAQ
+1539 TITKDGTEIEPQ
-1551 PTNEKDKTLHY
+1551 QTTETGTTLHY
-1562 YYEDEALYALPS
+1562 YYKDEALYALPS

>member
-9 LLAIVLCMILVLS
+9 ILALVLCMVLVLS

-37 VACQAATLERVIKN
+37 VACSATSLERVIKN
-51 AEGEDVGTLIADIP
+51 ANGEQIGTLTADVP
-65 EGTFLASSSDA
+65 EGAFFANSSDA
-76 NIQMDVQ
+76 NIQMEVEPDSGE
-83 ADVGADGV
+83 AGV
-91 LNRVQQQL
+91 LNRVQQQM
-99 EANGETGYTLNNYVM
+99 EAEGVTGYAINNYVM
-114 ADVTFYVNGEKQV
+114 CDVTFYVNGEKQI

-139 SIDTENVMA
+139 SIDTQNVMA

-154 NTTTLMDADTD
+154 NTPTLMDADTD

-175 PFTSETV
+175 TFGAETV
-182 VYGIFD
+182 VYGIYD
-188 VTEAAEEDGTA
+188 VAEAAEEDGTA
-199 NTANDAAVMPIDDP
+199 NDATVMPIDDP
-213 ASGYQITT
+213 ASDYQISTT
-221 TQKEVT
+221 VSEVT
-227 LTVEHYVENAKA
+227 LTVEHYVGDK

-268 VVLMNGNREERS
+268 VVRMKGNVVDCDINRN
-280 IDRHEVVTANS
+280 EVVTENS

-296 YRAEEETTTGSV
+296 YTAHTETTTGSV
-308 QLFDYQVKG
+308 QMFDYQVKG
-317 KDGASINNADNYD
+317 KDGASINNEDNYD
-330 SNSAKTTRFA
+330 SNSTKTTRFA
-340 SGIINGNRDKNKYE
+340 SGTISVNRNENKYD
-354 TTVNVGNNKI
+354 TTVNVDGKTI

-369 DRDSNNSLV
+369 DTKSNGQTV
-378 NQVNGTAFGNG
+378 NKFGDVVFGNG

-394 IISGVD
+394 IISGVN

-406 KMNKNSSGRQMY
+406 KMNKNSSGQQMY

-434 LDGYTLQFL
+434 LDGYTLEFS

-449 KMTQVNKPS
+449 TMTQVNKPS
-458 GEMAASSGD
+458 GERAASSGD
-467 RFFPLNNLQNPPH
+467 NFFPLNNLQNPPH
-480 DDANDSGNNDYFGM
+480 DDANDNGNNDYFGM

-525 KKNGGRVIV
+525 KKDGGRVIV
-534 DLGGIHSALT
+534 DLGGIHSALEK
-544 QEVDIWNA
+544 EVDIWNV
-552 LFPNR
+552 LFPGR
-557 DRNSLTDA
+557 DRNSLKDA

-580 GAYASNC
+580 GAYHSNC

-603 APTADLNLTKEN
+603 VPTADLKLTKEN

-639 TSDANGNVTFEGLN
+639 TSDENGNVTFEGLN

-696 ENTEV
+696 EETEV
-701 AKDANGR
+701 TKADNGR
-708 YKIINYTKEEELRF
+708 YKIINYTKEEELKL

-730 KVTDWDTRKYDI
+730 KVTDWDARKYDI
-742 DITASSLLTSTTTEE
+742 DITASSRLTSTTTHESG
-757 KEGTADVMLVLDASG
+757 GTADVMLVLDASG
-772 SMGDSLSTETT
+772 SMAEKLNT
-783 YKEIGPN
+783 YTEIGSN
-790 TSETRAKLDTDKTYY
+790 TSSTREELDTDTTYY
-805 VDVNGEYLEMK
+805 VGVNGKYLEMK
-816 YRRDYSS
+816 YTKDYSS
-823 YRRIWKINGY
+823 YPYRRKWMINGY
-833 DASKYYTNNTIYEK
+833 DASKNYENYTIYEK

-884 SEGYGDHGGYIDLQE
+884 SKGYGDHGGNIDLQE

-917 AKGGTDPGVGL
+917 ANGGTNPGVGL
-928 EDAYNKLKVLKDKGD
+928 QDAYNKLKALKDNGD
-943 TLPKYV
+943 TLPKYA
-949 ILFTDGSPT
+949 ILFTDGEPT
-958 GGGNSWDT
+958 GGGSSWDPA
-966 TAQKKAEASA
+966 AQKKAEAYA
-976 KKLKEMGVTVYTIG
+976 KDLKDMGVTVYTIG
-990 FALNDKAKTFL
+990 FALNNKTKTFL

-1011 PGIASSGCAK
+1011 PGIASEGCAK

-1030 AIFNKISSTITNNL
+1030 AIFDKISSTITNNL

-1058 FVILDSKGNQ
+1058 FVILDKEGNQ
-1068 ITEDYINEKGTL
+1068 ITEDYIDKKGKT
-1080 DENQI
+1080 DENGI
-1085 NYVTLD
+1085 KYVTLD

-1098 KANKQYIEWTDQTI
+1098 NYKDNKQYQYIEWTEQTI

-1121 NKKDEWKKTITVQA
+1121 NKKDEWKKTIKVQA

-1149 SPDSKIITSYGEGVL
+1149 SPDSKITTSYGEGVL

-1204 TANTEKYSVTKE
+1204 TANTEKYGVKSD

-1226 ALKSNPN
+1226 ALTRD
-1233 FADKTETTSDI
+1233 FAEGTETTSDI
-1244 VGTTVIND
+1244 VGKAVIND

-1259 TYNAGE
+1259 TYNAGK
-1265 PSTESNTNTT
+1265 PSTESNANTT
-1275 LNGGIKIAGGDTH
+1275 LNSNIYIAGGDTH
-1288 KVEATTK
+1288 IVEATTQATQ
-1295 TTPSRNYG
+1295 TTPSKKYG
-1303 TYKIHVIS
+1303 TYNIHVIS
-1311 GTIKITKELVEPL
+1311 GTIKITKKLVEPL
-1324 KSDQTFEFV
+1324 KSDQAFEFV

-1346 ITVKQGKREGTVT
+1346 ITINKDEKEGTVT
-1359 DETVLAKLTNLP
+1359 DKNALANLTNLP

-1387 NSAVSGNETNCQN
+1387 NSAVSGSKTNCQN
-1400 NAGTKPKTLTFVLGN
+1400 YAGTTPKTLTFVLGN
-1415 CKDAPYSNV
+1415 SNTDPSINV
-1424 IQNYTYKESN
+1424 IKNYTYKEAD

-1462 NLKLQGAEFSLTD
+1462 DLKLQGAEFSLT
-1475 LSTGTTYK
+1475 SSKGTTYK
-1483 GISNENGKIE
+1483 GISNADGKIE
-1493 WKNAD
+1493 WKNTDDTA
-1498 GTLVEKMAEG
+1498 VEKMAEG
-1508 TYTFRE
+1508 TYTFCE

-1526 TWIIKITA
+1526 TWTIKITA

-1539 TITKDGKEIVAQ
+1539 TITKDGTEIEPQ
-1551 PTNEKDKTLHY
+1551 QTTETGTTLHY
-1562 YYEDEALYALPS
+1562 YYKDEALYALPS

>member
-9 LLAIVLCMILVLS
+9 ILALVLCMVLVLS

-37 VACQAATLERVIKN
+37 VACSATSLERVIKN
-51 AEGEDVGTLIADIP
+51 ANGEQIGTLTADVP
-65 EGTFLASSSDA
+65 EGAFFANSSDA
-76 NIQMDVQ
+76 NIQMEVEPDSGE
-83 ADVGADGV
+83 AGV
-91 LNRVQQQL
+91 LNRVQQQM
-99 EANGETGYTLNNYVM
+99 ETEGVTGYAINNYVM
-114 ADVTFYVNGEKQV
+114 GDVTFYVNGEKQI

-139 SIDTENVMA
+139 SIDTQNVMA

-154 NTTTLMDADTD
+154 NTPTLMDADTD

-175 PFTSETV
+175 TFGAETV
-182 VYGIFD
+182 VYGIYD
-188 VTEAAEEDGTA
+188 VAEAAEEDGTA
-199 NTANDAAVMPIDDP
+199 NDATVMPIDNP

-227 LTVEHYVENAKA
+227 LTVEHYVGDK

-268 VVLMNGNREERS
+268 VVRMKGNVE
-280 IDRHEVVTANS
+280 DRAINRNEVVTENS

-296 YRAEEETTTGSV
+296 YTAKEETTTGSV
-308 QLFDYQVKG
+308 QMFDYQVNG
-317 KDGASINNADNYD
+317 QNNASINNADNYD
-330 SNSAKTTRFA
+330 TNSTNTTRFA
-340 SGIINGNRDKNKYE
+340 SGIISGNRNENKYD

-378 NQVNGTAFGNG
+378 NQVNGKAFGDG

-406 KMNKNSSGRQMY
+406 KMNKNSSGQQMY

-458 GEMAASSGD
+458 GGGIAASSGD
-467 RFFPLNNLQNPPH
+467 NFFPLDDIRNSYP
-480 DDANDSGNNDYFGM
+480 DDANDNGRNDYFGM

-507 DLNYKFTGDDD
+507 DLKYKFTGDDD

-525 KKNGGRVIV
+525 KKEGGRVIV
-534 DLGGIHSALT
+534 DLGGIHSELT
-544 QEVDIWNA
+544 KEVDIWNV
-552 LFPNR
+552 LFQNR
-557 DRNSLTDA
+557 DRNSLTDD

-580 GAYASNC
+580 GAYHSNC

-603 APTADLNLTKEN
+603 APTADLKLTKVN

-639 TSDANGNVTFEGLN
+639 TSDENGNVTFEGLN

-696 ENTEV
+696 EDTEV
-701 AKDANGR
+701 TKDNGR
-708 YKIINYTKEEELRF
+708 YKIINYTKEEELKL

-730 KVTDWDTRKYDI
+730 KVTDWDARKYDI
-742 DITASSLLTSTTTEE
+742 DITASSRLTNTTTHESG
-757 KEGTADVMLVLDASG
+757 GTADVMLVLDASG
-772 SMGDSLSTETT
+772 SMDNILSTETT
-783 YKEIGPN
+783 YKEIGQN
-790 TSETRAKLDTDKTYY
+790 TSETRAKLNTRKTYY
-805 VDVNGEYLEMK
+805 VDVNGKYLEMN
-816 YRRDYSS
+816 YEWGGFFGGSS
-823 YRRIWKINGY
+823 KWVINGY
-833 DASKYYTNNTIYEK
+833 DASQYYTNNTIYEK

-870 TKSPNSKVGVTVFS
+870 EKSPNSKVGVTVFS
-884 SEGYGDHGGYIDLQE
+884 SKGYGNHGDDIGLQE

-917 AKGGTDPGVGL
+917 ANGGTDPGVGL
-928 EDAYNKLKVLKDKGD
+928 QDAYNKLKALKDNGD
-943 TLPKYV
+943 TLPKYA
-949 ILFTDGSPT
+949 ILFTDGEPT
-958 GGGNSWDT
+958 GGGSSWDP
-966 TAQKKAEASA
+966 TAQKKAEKYA
-976 KKLKEMGVTVYTIG
+976 KDLKDMGVTVYTIG
-990 FALNDKAKTFL
+990 FALNNKTKTFL

-1011 PGIASSGCAK
+1011 PGIASEGCAK

-1068 ITEDYINEKGTL
+1068 ITKAYINEKGTQ
-1080 DENQI
+1080 DENGI
-1085 NYVTLD
+1085 KYVTLD

-1098 KANKQYIEWTDQTI
+1098 IDNKQYIEWTEQTI

-1121 NKKDEWKKTITVQA
+1121 NKKDEWKKTIKVQA

-1149 SPDSKIITSYGEGVL
+1149 SPDSKITTSYGVGVL
-1164 PQPKVNVKAD
+1164 PQPKVNVKAE
-1174 LKLND
+1174 LNLND
-1179 KKIDIYKGDDV
+1179 KNITIYKGDNV
-1190 PKADDVLKDMIQNY
+1190 PSADDVLKDMIQNY
-1204 TANTEKYSVTKE
+1204 TANTGNYGVQPE
-1216 QFEAKWYSED
+1216 QFEAKWYSKD
-1226 ALKSNPN
+1226 ALTQK
-1233 FADKTETTSDI
+1233 FAEGTGTTAEI
-1244 VGTTVIND
+1244 VGTKVIND

-1259 TYNAGE
+1259 TYNAGD
-1265 PSTESNTNTT
+1265 PSPKSNANTT
-1275 LNGGIKIAGGDTH
+1275 PDNKTEPYIAGGNTH
-1288 KVEATTK
+1288 KVEATTQATQNTSSK
-1295 TTPSRNYG
+1295 NYG
-1303 TYKIHVIS
+1303 TYNIHVIS
-1311 GTIKITKELVEPL
+1311 GTIKITKELREPL

-1333 VKNADGNEVARVP
+1333 VESADSTIKVEVP
-1346 ITVKQGKREGTVT
+1346 ITVEEGKDKGTVT
-1359 DETVLAKLTNLP
+1359 DEAVLEKLKNLP
-1371 RGTYTVEEVDK
+1371 RGTYTVKEVDK

-1387 NSAVSGNETNCQN
+1387 NSAVSGKETNCQN
-1400 NAGTKPKTLTFVLGN
+1400 YAGTKPKTLTFVLGN
-1415 CKDAPYSNV
+1415 SNADPSSNV
-1424 IQNYTYKESN
+1424 IKNYTYKEAD

-1462 NLKLQGAEFSLTD
+1462 DLKLQGAEFSLTD
-1475 LSTGTTYK
+1475 SSTGTTYK
-1483 GISNENGKIE
+1483 GISNKYGKIE

-1498 GTLVEKMAEG
+1498 DTAVEKMAEG
-1508 TYTFRE
+1508 KYTFRE

-1526 TWIIKITA
+1526 TWTIKITA

-1539 TITKDGKEIVAQ
+1539 TITKDGKEIEAQ
-1551 PTNEKDKTLHY
+1551 PTTATDTTLHY
-1562 YYEDEALYALPS
+1562 YYKDEALYALPS